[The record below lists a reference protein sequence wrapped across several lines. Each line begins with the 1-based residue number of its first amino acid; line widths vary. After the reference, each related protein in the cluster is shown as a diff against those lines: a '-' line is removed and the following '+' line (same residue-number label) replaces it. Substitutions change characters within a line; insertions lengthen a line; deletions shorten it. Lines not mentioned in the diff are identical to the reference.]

1 MTDHTTVLLKE
12 AVDALNIDPNGIYID
27 GTFGRGGH
35 SRLILDQLKGGRLI
49 AIDKDPEAIE
59 FAQKEFQNP
68 HFEIV
73 QASFGDLES
82 VVAERGL
89 TNQVN
94 GVLVDLGVSSP
105 QLDQAERGFS
115 FMKDGP
121 LDMRMNPD
129 DGISI
134 AEWLAKADEKTIA
147 DVIYKYGEEKLSRR
161 IARFIVEAR
170 DEKLISTTLELAEL
184 VGRAIPKWE
193 KHKHPAT
200 RTFQA
205 LRIYINNELG
215 DLEKL
220 LASLDQVLAPNGRF
234 SAISFHS
241 LEDRI
246 VKQFLNAKYKGPQLP
261 RGMPVRDL
269 SEPTW
274 RKVLSKFRVPDA
286 EKSDNPRAR
295 SAILRVGERL

>member
-12 AVDALNIDPNGIYID
+12 AVDALEIDPTGIYID

-35 SRLILDQLKGGRLI
+35 SRLILDQLTTGRLI
-49 AIDKDPEAIE
+49 AIDKDPEAIA
-59 FAQKEFQNP
+59 FANEHFTEDK
-68 HFEIV
+68 FEIV
-73 QASFGDLES
+73 QASFGDIEQIL
-82 VVAERGL
+82 ADKNL
-89 TNQVN
+89 TGQIN

-105 QLDQAERGFS
+105 QIDQAERGFS

-129 DGISI
+129 EGISV
-134 AEWLAKADEKTIA
+134 AQWLDKSDEKTIA
-147 DVIYKYGEEKLSRR
+147 DVIFKYGEERMSRR
-161 IARFIVEAR
+161 IAKNIVEQR
-170 DEKLISTTLELAEL
+170 PLTTTLELADL
-184 VGRAIPKWE
+184 VASCIPKKE

-220 LASLDQVLAPNGRF
+220 LESLDQVLMINGRF

-246 VKQFLNAKYKGPQLP
+246 VKQFLAAKYKGPQVP
-261 RGMPVRDL
+261 RDMPIRDVAK
-269 SEPTW
+269 PTW
-274 RKVLSKFRVPDA
+274 RKILSKFKVPDA

-295 SAILRVGERL
+295 SAILRVGEKVA